1 MKLWQGSET
10 YVAEVSTSFCR
21 PPSLAVV
28 GALDGALAGALA
40 TPDGLQLGQAGQAE
54 LRSSCVVLHKRRS
67 SFE

>member
-40 TPDGLQLGQAGQAE
+40 TPPQLGQAE
-54 LRSSCVVLHKRRS
+54 LLRSTKVLCCVAQATLIQL
-67 SFE
+67 